1 MSDVFRHIGSD
12 SDRRADLARTCK
24 VPKAVLRRSVDHL
37 VGDSHVSLKGPM
49 FGARC
54 NIKQSVFVQQRQR
67 AQQMMQTI
75 C

>member
-37 VGDSHVSLKGPM
+37 VGDSHVYLAALRSARVSCN
-49 FGARC
+49 GADEP
-54 NIKQSVFVQQRQR
+54 NK
-67 AQQMMQTI
+67 
-75 C
+75 